1 MEKIRK
7 ELKEN
12 LPEVEKALVKAGENI
27 LTTLENFINN
37 VAEGSGR
44 FFESAFKEEEKKS
57 KS

>member
-27 LTTLENFINN
+27 LTIRAVL
-37 VAEGSGR
+37 
-44 FFESAFKEEEKKS
+44 
-57 KS
+57 